1 MKHKT
6 ISDIAREAGVSKAT
20 VSRVLTHPELVKP
33 ATQERVKAV
42 MEKHEYVPNH
52 LAQSLAGN
60 PTKTIGVVIDELSNF
75 FFIEVAEGIGNI
87 LSPLGYSMLLVS
99 SRWIEEEETRLV
111 KSLISSQVDGVLLA
125 PVAKESRAL
134 QLLKA
139 SQIPCVIINQI
150 PSDTSLSFV
159 AGDDLEG
166 GRIAA
171 ALVNEQEAEQVI
183 VITGFAHQSVED
195 RVAGFKEVLDSRFL
209 YKRYR
214 FVETQA
220 DGAALVTTLIRTEEL
235 EQKKTILF
243 VTNDNVAI
251 GIVNE
256 LVEQGISIPE
266 QVMVI
271 GYDNIRATSFCRIP
285 LTTVSQSTIH
295 IGEQAAKT
303 LLQLINKER
312 TEALHNLIQPVLIRR
327 HSL

>member
-1 MKHKT
+1 
-6 ISDIAREAGVSKAT
+6 
-20 VSRVLTHPELVKP
+20 
-33 ATQERVKAV
+33 
-42 MEKHEYVPNH
+42 
-52 LAQSLAGN
+52 
-60 PTKTIGVVIDELSNF
+60 
-75 FFIEVAEGIGNI
+75 
-87 LSPLGYSMLLVS
+87 
-99 SRWIEEEETRLV
+99 V

>member
-1 MKHKT
+1 MKQKT

-33 ATQERVKAV
+33 ATQERVRAV

-75 FFIEVAEGIGNI
+75 FFIEVAEGISNI

-99 SRWIEEEETRLV
+99 SRWVEEEETRLV

-125 PVAKESRAL
+125 PVTNESRAL
-134 QLLKA
+134 SLLKA
-139 SQIPCVIINQI
+139 NQIPCVIINQI
-150 PSDTSLSFV
+150 PRDESHSFV
-159 AGDDLEG
+159 TGDDIQG
-166 GRIAA
+166 GRVAA
-171 ALVNEQEAEQVI
+171 SLVNEADAEQVLA
-183 VITGFAHQSVED
+183 ITGFAHQSIED
-195 RVAGFKEVLDSRFL
+195 RITGFLEVLDPRFTFKHHRL
-209 YKRYR
+209 
-214 FVETQA
+214 VETQA
-220 DGAALVTTLIRTEEL
+220 DGAALVSKLITEEAITT
-235 EQKKTILF
+235 KKTILF

-256 LVEQGISIPE
+256 LVEQGIAVPE
-266 QVMVI
+266 QVKVI
-271 GYDNIRATSFCRIP
+271 GYDNIRAASFCRVP
-285 LTTVSQSTIH
+285 LTTVSQSTVH

-303 LLQLINKER
+303 LLELISKER
-312 TEALHNLIQPVLIRR
+312 TEPLHHLIEPTLVRR

>member
-139 SQIPCVIINQI
+139 SQTPCVIINQI

>member
-33 ATQERVKAV
+33 ATQERVKRV

-52 LAQSLAGN
+52 IAQSLAGN
-60 PTKTIGVVIDELSNF
+60 PTKMIGVVIDELSNF
-75 FFIEVAEGIGNI
+75 FFIEVAEGISNI

-125 PVAKESRAL
+125 PVAKESKAL
-134 QLLKA
+134 HLLKA
-139 SQIPCVIINQI
+139 SQTPCVIINQI
-150 PSDTSLSFV
+150 PCDASLSFV

-166 GRIAA
+166 GKIAA

-183 VITGFAHQSVED
+183 VITGFAHQSIED
-195 RVAGFKEVLDSRFL
+195 RVAGFKKVLDPRFR

-220 DGAALVTTLIRTEEL
+220 DGAALVATLIDKEAL
-235 EQKKTILF
+235 DKKKTILF

-266 QVMVI
+266 QVKVI

-295 IGEQAAKT
+295 IGEQAAKA
-303 LLQLINKER
+303 LLQLINKEPV
-312 TEALHNLIQPVLIRR
+312 EPLHQLIEPVVIRR
-327 HSL
+327 YSM